1 MMRRIALVALLLT
14 LAACADSSPPP
25 RHPTPPP
32 RSSLV
37 SQPPPRPQA
46 PVDACGARGLQYLV
60 GRPRTEIPVPL
71 HPSMRR
77 VVCQTCPITEDVA
90 PMRQTILYDPD
101 TGLVSEV
108 RCG

>member
-1 MMRRIALVALLLT
+1 MMRPVALSLLLLG
-14 LAACADSSPPP
+14 LAACADSGPPP
-25 RHPTPPP
+25 RESAPPP
-32 RSSLV
+32 RTSLV
-37 SQPPPRPQA
+37 SAPPPRPAA
-46 PVDACGARGLQYLV
+46 PVDSCGARGLQYLV

-77 VVCQTCPITEDVA
+77 VVCLTCPISDEIA

-101 TGLVSEV
+101 SGLVREV